1 MWRILCLRMCV
12 LEDMLVHLN
21 VLAVLL
27 ICLSSLFALQSSYP
41 VWEDFCAKATKL
53 HSQLR

>member
-1 MWRILCLRMCV
+1 MSLVCV
-12 LEDMLVHLN
+12 CDIQMPLQVN
-21 VLAVLL
+21 F
-27 ICLSSLFALQSSYP
+27 ICLSSLFPRQSSYP